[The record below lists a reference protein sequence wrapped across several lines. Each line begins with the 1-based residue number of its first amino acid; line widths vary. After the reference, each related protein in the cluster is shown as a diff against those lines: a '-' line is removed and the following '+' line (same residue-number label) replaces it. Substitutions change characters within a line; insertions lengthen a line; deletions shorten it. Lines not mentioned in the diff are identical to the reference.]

1 MTKLTTTTAT
11 HRGVA
16 IAVISENNGHGT
28 TYSCTNTSGKSR
40 PVARWFGTQ
49 GEAIANERL
58 EIDTVLGIPPKAKV

>member
-1 MTKLTTTTAT
+1 MSKVTTTTAT

-28 TYSCTNTSGKSR
+28 TYSCTNTSGR
-40 PVARWFGTQ
+40 PKAVARWFGTQ

-58 EIDTVLGIPPKAKV
+58 EIDNVLGIVPKARP